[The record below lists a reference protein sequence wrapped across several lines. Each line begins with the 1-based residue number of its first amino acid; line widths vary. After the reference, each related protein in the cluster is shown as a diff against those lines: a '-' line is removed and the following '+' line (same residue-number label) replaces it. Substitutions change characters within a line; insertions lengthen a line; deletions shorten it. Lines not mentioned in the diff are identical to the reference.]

1 MTKPEA
7 RRASLYDWVRPWL
20 FRLQPQRAQTL
31 ALAALELRNLL
42 LPEPPSCPA
51 RLGVELLGLRFPNR
65 VGLAAGFDKS
75 ARHVDA
81 LGALGFG
88 FIEVGTVTPRAQPG
102 NPPPNLFRLVQDEAL
117 INRLGFNNDGA
128 AAVARRLQR
137 RRYRGICGINIG
149 KNLDTPLADS
159 ARDYLSCLR
168 TLYSVADYVTINV
181 SSPNTPGLRDLQD
194 PLALRPLLLEL
205 AGLREQLQPIHA
217 KFVPL
222 LVKLSPDLEAGEL
235 QRIILELRDL
245 PVDGVVATNTTITRP
260 AGLVSATA
268 RETGGLSGRPLHGRS
283 LQVVRALRTMLG
295 PRLPI
300 IGVGGIVS
308 ADEGLQLRQAGADLL
323 QIYTGLLYRGP
334 NLVRELLASPAALPM
349 E

>member
-1 MTKPEA
+1 MAKPEA
-7 RRASLYDWVRPWL
+7 RRTSFYDWIRPWL
-20 FRLQPQRAQTL
+20 FRLEPHSAQALVL
-31 ALAALELRNLL
+31 AVLSLRDRLL
-42 LPEPPSCPA
+42 RRRTPLSTRPA
-51 RLGVELLGLRFPNR
+51 VELWGLPFANR

-75 ARHVDA
+75 GRHIDA

-102 NPPPNLFRLVQDEAL
+102 NPPPNLFRLVPDEAL

-128 AAVARRLQR
+128 VAVARRLQG
-137 RRYRGICGINIG
+137 RRYRGVCGVNIG
-149 KNLDTPLADS
+149 KNLETPLAYS

-168 TLYSVADYVTINV
+168 TLYPVADYVTINV

-222 LVKLSPDLEAGEL
+222 LVKLSPDLDADEL
-235 QRIILELRDL
+235 QRITHELMGL
-245 PVDGVVATNTTITRP
+245 PVDGVVATNTTTGRP
-260 AGLVSATA
+260 AGLLSVHA
-268 RETGGLSGRPLHGRS
+268 REPGGLSGRPLHARS
-283 LQVVRALRTMLG
+283 VQVVRALRTILG
-295 PRLPI
+295 GHFPI

-308 ADEGLQLRQAGADLL
+308 AEDGLQLREAGADLL
-323 QIYTGLLYRGP
+323 QIYTGLVYRGP
-334 NLVRELLASPAALPM
+334 ALVRELLALEAALPA